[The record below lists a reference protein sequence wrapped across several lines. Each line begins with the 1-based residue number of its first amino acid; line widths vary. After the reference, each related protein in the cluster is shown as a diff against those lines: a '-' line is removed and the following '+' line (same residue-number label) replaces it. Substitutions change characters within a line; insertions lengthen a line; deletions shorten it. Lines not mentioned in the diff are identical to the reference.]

1 MTMPD
6 ESTDAVA
13 RYLAARGVS
22 LHLRKKSLREIIAQW
37 DRIART
43 AARYD
48 LTLDDW
54 LNDVDLRDIIA
65 GALAVAPEREQRE
78 VRDALDRADDL
89 FRSATTET
97 KRSMWGD
104 AVAKDDKHDQL
115 RQWWYFRRP
124 THPGK
129 TMRTDLVAAGMM

>member
-13 RYLAARGVS
+13 RYLAARGVAI
-22 LHLRKKSLREIIAQW
+22 LWRNIALRDIIAEW
-37 DRIART
+37 DGIARG

-48 LTLDDW
+48 LTIYDW

-65 GALAVAPEREQRE
+65 GTLAVAPEREQRD
-78 VRDALDRADDL
+78 VRDAFDRADDL

-97 KRSMWGD
+97 KQSVRGD
-104 AVAKDDKHDQL
+104 AVATDDKHDQL
-115 RQWWYFRRP
+115 RQWWYFRCP
-124 THPGK
+124 THPGE
-129 TMRTDLVAAGMM
+129 TMRTDLIEAGII

>member
-22 LHLRKKSLREIIAQW
+22 IPWRNKALRDLIAEW
-37 DRIART
+37 DGIARS

-48 LTLDDW
+48 LTVYDW

-65 GALAVAPEREQRE
+65 GALAVAPEREQRD

-97 KRSMWGD
+97 KQSVWGD
-104 AVAKDDKHDQL
+104 AVATGDKHDQL
-115 RQWWYFRRP
+115 RHWWYFRRP
-124 THPGK
+124 THPGEE
-129 TMRTDLVAAGMM
+129 MRTDLIEAGIM